1 MYPVW
6 LLCLSSLRRKKV
18 QNGMIAIIIMLS
30 TLLLSTAVLVMNN
43 TDEVFSNMHNEVNGS
58 HQILYFEDG
67 LYNPYPIY
75 RWWQEQ
81 EGVNSSEL
89 IEYRSLSWF
98 THQDKEVS
106 NIGLYMMNTPL
117 VPSSVDKLNFA
128 HGMKSNTPG
137 EGTVWIPTSLAYSKN
152 ISIGDPMGFK
162 TETGIL
168 YLKVSAIVVDI
179 FFSQPF
185 TITSRIWMNSTDY
198 NQYIANMQGT
208 DKFMMSLR
216 YDNVNNQNLYW
227 NQFEHAL
234 GSPFL
239 ETSQDFESISSFY
252 LIINQLISFIM
263 IFLAVVMI
271 LAALYTIGY
280 TISDAILS
288 NVKTIGIIKSIGIS
302 SDHLVRVYVIQYA
315 LLSVLSV
322 IPGILFSFYFSKIII
337 RMSLSY
343 LETRDSLLNINFSK
357 DAFFIGILVI
367 SIVTLVSLLFALK
380 AKSIQPAQA
389 MRYGMTEKENMKRSK
404 RLNASRN
411 RMIGFDILP
420 VTFVTGTRR
429 ILQNIRGSLLMIIIT
444 ALTTSVLVFGCVF
457 IFSIAS
463 IHKTIPLWGYDNSDI
478 NVEILDT
485 SVVSVSALKQ
495 DLLNDNRI
503 KDVNNIGNLY
513 GVISET
519 ENKNNTSEM
528 NTGIYIMTTDG
539 KFDDIGFVNIL
550 GENPKGNHEISIG
563 VNVSKKLNKSVG
575 DTIDVYIQNIKG
587 TYTISG
593 VYQAIAN
600 MSNSARMTS
609 DAVNKLNLKGEIENP
624 LFLFNVLQGVSP
636 DLMVNE
642 LIEKY
647 GDDIFIATQETLI
660 NETFSQAVSILILP
674 MSIMGLLFLIVAFI
688 ITYNISSMNIKKES
702 KVYGI
707 YKSIGMT
714 SRQIRFSITT
724 GSLFLAGTGVI
735 IGIPI
740 GLYILPILL
749 NIILTDYGIVEM
761 PLIIEWY
768 RIVTVVPFAV
778 ISVGLGAWFASKLI
792 RKTSPKILI
801 VE

>member
-1 MYPVW
+1 MYSVW
-6 LLCLSSLRRKKV
+6 LLCFSSLRRKKI

-43 TDEVFSNMHNEVNGS
+43 TDEVFSSMHNKVNGS

-81 EGVNSSEL
+81 EGVNTSEL
-89 IEYRSLSWF
+89 MKYRSLSWF
-98 THQDKEVS
+98 THGDKEIS
-106 NIGLYMMNTPL
+106 NISLYMMNTPP
-117 VPSSVDKLNFA
+117 VPSSVDKLMIA
-128 HGMKSNTPG
+128 SGMKSNIPS
-137 EGTVWIPTSLAYSKN
+137 EGTIWIPTSLAYSKD

-162 TETGIL
+162 TETGVL
-168 YLKVSAIVVDI
+168 FLKVSAIVADI
-179 FFSQPF
+179 PFSQPF
-185 TITSRIWMNSTDY
+185 TITARIWMNPLDY
-198 NQYIANMQGT
+198 SQYMANMQGT
-208 DKFMMSLR
+208 DKFMMGLR
-216 YDNVNNQNLYW
+216 YENINNQSFHW
-227 NQFEHAL
+227 NQFEQAL

-280 TISDAILS
+280 TISDTILS
-288 NVKTIGIIKSIGIS
+288 NVKTIGIIKSMGIS

-315 LLSVLSV
+315 LLSAISVL
-322 IPGILFSFYFSKIII
+322 PGIIFSFYFSKVII

-343 LETRDSLLNINFSK
+343 LETKDALLNLNFSK
-357 DAFFIGILVI
+357 DAFFIGVMII
-367 SIVTLVSLLFALK
+367 SIVTLVSLLFAIK

-389 MRYGMTEKENMKRSK
+389 IRYGMTEKENMKKSK
-404 RLNASRN
+404 RLNASKN
-411 RMIGFDILP
+411 RMIGFGLLP
-420 VTFVTGTRR
+420 VTIDIGIRR
-429 ILQNIRGSLLMIIIT
+429 ILQNIRGSILMIMIS

-457 IFSIAS
+457 LFSIVS

-485 SVVSVSALKQ
+485 SVVSVSTLKQ
-495 DLLNDNRI
+495 DLVNDNRI
-503 KDVNNIGNLY
+503 KNVNNIGNLY
-513 GVISET
+513 GIISET
-519 ENKNNTSEM
+519 EHINSSGKD
-528 NTGIYIMTTDG
+528 TGVYIMTTDG
-539 KFDDIGFVNIL
+539 KFDDIGFENIL
-550 GENPKGNHEISIG
+550 GENPKDEHEISIG

-575 DTIDVYIQNIKG
+575 DTIDVYIQNTKG
-587 TYTISG
+587 TYTITG

-600 MSNSARMTS
+600 LSNSARMTS

-624 LFLFNVLQGVSP
+624 LFLFNVLQGVSQ
-636 DLMVNE
+636 DLVVNE
-642 LIEKY
+642 LTRKY
-647 GDDIFIATQETLI
+647 GDHIFIATQDTLI

-674 MSIMGLLFLIVAFI
+674 VSVMGLLFLIIAFI
-688 ITYNISSMNIKKES
+688 ITYNINSMNIKKES
-702 KVYGI
+702 RVYGI

-714 SRQIRFSITT
+714 SRQIRYSITT
-724 GSLFLAGTGVI
+724 GSLFLSTAGVI

-749 NIILTDYGIVEM
+749 NIILADYGIVEM
-761 PLIIEWY
+761 PLIIDWY
-768 RIVTVVPFAV
+768 PIVAVVPFAV
-778 ISVGLGAWFASKLI
+778 ISVGLGTWFASKLI
-792 RKTSPKILI
+792 IKTSPKSLI